1 MSRVRALSLFS
12 GGLDSILATRVV
24 MEQGIEVVAVR
35 FVTPFFGD
43 EILRDP
49 QGYQREVRTKYGI
62 DALVVD
68 ISDDYLQMLKRPVH
82 GFGRYFNP
90 CIDCKI
96 FMLKRARTLL
106 GQLGAAFLISGE
118 VLGQRPMSQRR
129 DTLNVIERDSGNRTI
144 LLRPLSALLLNETE
158 AERQGLVARKR
169 LLDFSGRGRSRQI
182 ALAGHFGITD
192 FPAPAGGCIL
202 ADPILSKRI
211 ARVYNGDFVVTQ
223 DSMSVTDIRL
233 MLVGRQFLLPGG
245 SWLVL
250 GRNEKESLRIVELR
264 EAGDALLLVEERP
277 GPAALLRRFGEMAV
291 VPAVLNADL
300 TLAAGLVARYAKKI
314 DGRPA
319 AARVI
324 VETGADR
331 REMIGNPP
339 ADEQTKEWAI

>member
-1 MSRVRALSLFS
+1 MSVVRALSLFS

-24 MEQGIEVVAVR
+24 MEQGIEVLAVR
-35 FVTPFFGD
+35 FITPFFGD

-49 QGYQREVRTKYGI
+49 QRYQREVRDKYGI
-62 DALVVD
+62 DAMVVD
-68 ISDDYLQMLKRPVH
+68 ISDDYLQMLRRPAH

-96 FMLKRARTLL
+96 FMLKRARTMLC
-106 GQLGAAFLISGE
+106 QLGAAFLISGE

-129 DTLNVIERDSGNRTI
+129 DTLNIIERDSGSRTI
-144 LLRPLSALLLNETE
+144 LLRPLSARLLAETE
-158 AERQGLVARKR
+158 AERQGWVDRER

-182 ALAGHFGITD
+182 ALARQFGITD

-211 ARVYNGDFVVTQ
+211 ARVYDGGFVVTP

-245 SWLVL
+245 GWLVL
-250 GRNEKESLRIVELR
+250 GRDEKESVRIVELR
-264 EAGDALLLVEERP
+264 ETGDVLLLVEQRP
-277 GPAALLRRFGEMAV
+277 GPAAVLRRAGESVADSTV
-291 VPAVLNADL
+291 QAADL
-300 TLAAGLVARYAKKI
+300 SLAADLVARYAKKI

-319 AARVI
+319 AAQVV
-324 VETGADR
+324 VETDAER
-331 REMIGNPP
+331 RELTGEPP
-339 ADEQTKEWAI
+339 AEEQIKNWAI